1 MKRRRGGSG
10 HPFFIED
17 FLPIGKMP
25 DAFIRTWEKI
35 MIKKALISC
44 AVAAMLA
51 APTAFAGGIV
61 VDNDDAGK
69 LTLSSKFF
77 INGTQKKTTI
87 NGVNT
92 ARTTGLALDRA
103 YISIGYKV
111 NDIWSMKLT
120 TDATLNTAATGKKT
134 EVFIKNAYIKAAFAP
149 EAVFTIGVIGT
160 PWIGYENGLDG
171 HRYIVK
177 AYTDTHGLDSSA
189 DAGVGLAGKFA
200 DGVVG
205 YALTIVN
212 GKGDG
217 DIAATDAVDF
227 NSRLGIYPVEGLT
240 IDLQYRSGYK
250 GTKTLGAAGTKSTLT
265 QAMLTYAA
273 TDNYRVGVN
282 YISDKS
288 TTAANLETKTTGIAA
303 WTRAK
308 FNDSF
313 GVYGRY
319 ENTKV
324 DPNNTTI
331 NSKEN
336 RFVVAAEYFANKNIR
351 LSLAWD
357 QSKVTDYLNVTGDT
371 RKDSRIGLFTQAAF

>member
-1 MKRRRGGSG
+1 
-10 HPFFIED
+10 
-17 FLPIGKMP
+17 
-25 DAFIRTWEKI
+25 
-35 MIKKALISC
+35 MIKKALITC
-44 AVAAMLA
+44 AAATMLA
-51 APTAFAGGIV
+51 VPTAFAGGIAI
-61 VDNDDAGK
+61 DNDDEGK

-77 INGTQKKTTI
+77 INATQKKTTI

-92 ARTTGLALDRA
+92 ARSTGLALDRA
-103 YISIGYKV
+103 YISVGYKI
-111 NDIWSMKLT
+111 NDVWSMKVT

-134 EVFIKNAYIKAAFAP
+134 EVFIKNAFIKAAFAP

-200 DGVVG
+200 DGLIG
-205 YALTIVN
+205 YALAVVN
-212 GKGDG
+212 GKGYG
-217 DIAATDAVDF
+217 DITSTDTVDF
-227 NSRLGIYPVEGLT
+227 NSRLGFYPVKGLT
-240 IDLQYRSGYK
+240 VDLQYRSGYK
-250 GTKTLGAAGTKSTLT
+250 GTKTLGVAGTKSTLT

-273 TDNYRVGVN
+273 TDNYRVGVG

-288 TTAANLETKTTGIAA
+288 TTAAIETKTTGIATWA
-303 WTRAK
+303 RAR
-308 FNDSF
+308 FNDSM

-324 DPNNTTI
+324 DPNNTII

-336 RFVVAAEYFANKNIR
+336 RFVVAAEYFANKNITM
-351 LSLAWD
+351 SLAWD
-357 QSKVTDYLNVTGDT
+357 QSKVTDYLNVAGDS